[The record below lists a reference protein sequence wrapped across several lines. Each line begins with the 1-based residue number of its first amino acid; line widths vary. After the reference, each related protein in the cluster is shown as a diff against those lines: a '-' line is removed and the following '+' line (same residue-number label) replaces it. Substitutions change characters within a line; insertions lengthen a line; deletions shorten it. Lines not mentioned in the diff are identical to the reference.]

1 MTDIEALVRRHQ
13 DQLEIMAVKHAFC
26 RASDELDI
34 NGMMAGFTRDC
45 VASYDVGE
53 EVRGPEALRA
63 WYHGEVDITIASNH
77 YITNFE
83 LVFLSDDEA
92 SSRCLL
98 HSWKRFVGYPQRPDR
113 LRWAR
118 YVETWRRGAD
128 GWRQSA
134 LVYRV
139 QGEANGSDP
148 ERAGELS
155 PPWPPVPHL
164 V

>member
-1 MTDIEALVRRHQ
+1 MSDLHQLLRRHQ
-13 DQLEIMAVKHAFC
+13 DRIEIEALKFAFC

-34 NGMMAGFTRDC
+34 DGMVAGFTEHC

-53 EVRGPEALRA
+53 EILGRDALRA

-83 LVFLSDDEA
+83 LVFVSDDEA

-118 YVETWRRGAD
+118 YVETWQRTPD
-128 GWRQSA
+128 GWRQTG

-155 PPWPPVPHL
+155 PRWPPVAHL
-164 V
+164 T